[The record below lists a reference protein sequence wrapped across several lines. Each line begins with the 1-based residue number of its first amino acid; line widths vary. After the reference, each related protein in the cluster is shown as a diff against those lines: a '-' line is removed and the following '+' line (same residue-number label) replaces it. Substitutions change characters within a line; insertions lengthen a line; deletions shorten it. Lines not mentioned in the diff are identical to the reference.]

1 MSGADELAAGL
12 YETLI
17 TATIEQV
24 VAGLGARATVGDV
37 VEAEGPI
44 RLADHVRRVAERML
58 AGHAPEAQVAL
69 VNEVLSVLHG
79 ESGAGG
85 DTIVPPPRLLE
96 AVVDARSAGLGMK
109 QAPRRPSIPL
119 SQDSLLVNAT
129 ADPSLAAALRHEIE
143 SADSIDLLSAFI
155 VWTGLRTVLDELRE
169 ARTRGVRIRVI
180 TSTYTGITDVKALDE
195 LAAMGA
201 EVKVS
206 YEVGATRLHAKAWL
220 FERDS
225 EFSTA
230 YIGSSN
236 LTHTALHEGIEWNV
250 RLTQHSSGTLL
261 DRFRATFETYWED
274 DRFER
279 FERQKFVQ
287 AIGAIKRE
295 RTIDLPLLDVRPRDF
310 QARMLERLEVERKR
324 FGRHRNLIVAATGT
338 GKTVMAALD
347 YDRLARGWNG
357 ARLLFVAHREE
368 ILAQSR
374 ATFRAVVRDGKFG
387 ELMVGGR
394 RPVAGEHVFA
404 SIQSLAQVDL
414 VRQLPADYYDVVI
427 VDEFHHAAAP
437 TYRRLLDHV
446 RPRELLGLT
455 ATPERTD
462 MQDITAWFGYHISA
476 ELRLWEAIDYGYLSP
491 FQYFGISDDSNLEA
505 VQFKRGRYDVDE
517 LDRVYTGNDARV
529 RIIVDAISRLI
540 EDPGSMR
547 AFGYCVSV
555 AHAEFMARRFT
566 ELGIPSVAVTGSTSE
581 RERRRALQDLRQ
593 RALNCVLSVEVFN
606 EGVDVPTIDTV
617 LFLRP
622 TESATLFLQQLG
634 RGLRR
639 APDKAGLTVLD
650 FIGHQNR
657 AFRFAPRFQALTGR
671 PSRLIEEDVE
681 TDFPYLPAG
690 CFIRLDRVSR
700 DVVLSNV
707 RQAMHSRRI
716 ELVNELRGL
725 GDLSLSAYLEE
736 TGRSLDDIYP
746 SSPVGWMA
754 LRRQAGLATP
764 PPGPDEP
771 ALVRAIGRLR
781 HIDDPER
788 VTLYTSWLRSRSPV
802 DVASL
807 HIRQRRLL
815 EMLLAGL
822 AGGTNVSLDEAMLRL
837 WQHAAVREELAQVL
851 ECASEGAEVMP
862 AGSGL
867 EPEIPLLV
875 HERYTRG
882 EALIALG
889 DGTFERPPTIR
900 EGVRSIPNVRSDCF
914 FVTLDKSGRSFSP
927 TTRYR
932 DYPISRTHFHWES
945 QSRTRINSPTGQ
957 RYLGRRDH
965 GWRFLLFVREQPQL
979 ATGRTTPFLFL
990 GPVRYVRHAG
1000 EMPIQITWQLEHPMP
1015 AGFFEAARTAV

>member
-1 MSGADELAAGL
+1 MSSADELAAGL

-17 TATIEQV
+17 TTTIEQV

-37 VEAEGPI
+37 VEAEGPA

-69 VNEVLSVLHG
+69 VNEVLTVLCG
-79 ESGAGG
+79 EAEPGG

-96 AVVDARSAGLGMK
+96 AVVDTGSSGLGTR
-109 QAPRRPSIPL
+109 QAPPRPSIPL
-119 SQDSLLVNAT
+119 SQDSLLVNAS
-129 ADPSLAAALRHEIE
+129 ADPSLAAALRHEIK
-143 SADSIDLLSAFI
+143 STDSIDLLSAFI
-155 VWTGLRTVLDELRE
+155 VWTGLRTILDELRE
-169 ARTRGVRIRVI
+169 ARARGVRIRVI
-180 TSTYTGITDVKALDE
+180 TSTYTATTDVKALDE
-195 LAAMGA
+195 LVAMGA

-220 FERDS
+220 FERES
-225 EFSTA
+225 GFSTA

-250 RLTQHSSGTLL
+250 RLTQYASSSLL

-274 DRFER
+274 DRLEPFEHD
-279 FERQKFVQ
+279 KFVQ
-287 AIGAIKRE
+287 AIGGIKR
-295 RTIDLPLLDVRPRDF
+295 RQTIDIPMLDVRALDF
-310 QARMLERLEVERKR
+310 QARMLDRLQVERER
-324 FGRHRNLIVAATGT
+324 FDRHRNLIVAATGT
-338 GKTVMAALD
+338 GKTVLAALD
-347 YDRLARGWNG
+347 YVRLAQEWNS

-368 ILAQSR
+368 ILTQSL
-374 ATFRAVVRDGKFG
+374 ATFRAVVRDREFG

-394 RPVAGEHVFA
+394 RPVVGDHVFA
-404 SIQSLAQVDL
+404 SIQSLAQIELAQQV
-414 VRQLPADYYDVVI
+414 PADHYDVVI

-437 TYRRLLDHV
+437 TYQRLLDHV

-462 MQDITAWFGYHISA
+462 LQDITSWFDHHIAA
-476 ELRLWEAIDYGYLSP
+476 ELRLWEAINYGYLSP
-491 FQYFGISDDSNLEA
+491 FQYFGVSDGSDLEP
-505 VQFKRGRYDVDE
+505 VQFKRGRYDLEE
-517 LDRVYTGNDARV
+517 LDRLYTGNDARV

-566 ELGIPSVAVTGSTSE
+566 ELGIPSVAVTGSTPE
-581 RERRRALQDLRQ
+581 AQRHRALQDLRG
-593 RALNCVLSVEVFN
+593 RRLNCVFSVEVFN

-671 PSRLIEEDVE
+671 PSRLVASDVE
-681 TDFPYLPAG
+681 ADFPYLPAG

-700 DVVLSNV
+700 EVVLNNV
-707 RQAMHSRRI
+707 RQALRSQRNQ
-716 ELVNELRGL
+716 LVTELREL
-725 GDLSLSAYLEE
+725 GDVRLSTYLKE
-736 TGRSLDDIYP
+736 TRRSLDDVYP

-754 LRRQAGLATP
+754 LRRLAGLPAP
-764 PPGPDEP
+764 PTGPDEP
-771 ALVRAIGRLR
+771 VLVRGIGRLL

-788 VTLYTSWLRSRSPV
+788 AALYTSWLRSPSPIE
-802 DVASL
+802 VASL
-807 HIRQRRLL
+807 PIRQRRLL
-815 EMLLAGL
+815 EMLMAGL
-822 AGGTNVSLDEAMLRL
+822 VGGLNLSLEEATRRL
-837 WQHAAVREELAQVL
+837 WQHPAVREELAQVL
-851 ECASEGAEVMP
+851 ECVSEGAEVMP
-862 AGSGL
+862 AESGL
-867 EPEIPLLV
+867 EAEIPLLV

-889 DGTFERPPTIR
+889 DGTFERPPTVR
-900 EGVRSIPNVRSDCF
+900 EGVRSIANVRADCF

-945 QSRTRINSPTGQ
+945 QSTTRVNSPTGL
-957 RYLGRRDH
+957 RYLGRRDP
-965 GWRFLLFVREQPQL
+965 GWRFLLFVREQPE
-979 ATGRTTPFLFL
+979 APNGR
-990 GPVRYVRHAG
+990 
-1000 EMPIQITWQLEHPMP
+1000 
-1015 AGFFEAARTAV
+1015 